1 MNKIFITPPKS
12 DWQKM
17 LQRPAIDYKQL
28 ETQVASVLED
38 VRLNGDSAVKKFTQ
52 LFDGVSLDDLKV
64 SRMEIAEAVA
74 DIDADLKT
82 AARNFI
88 ILLQEKLEK
97 TVAHTT
103 VEEEIKKV
111 FNDNDFLKKT
121 IEIVLHEFSRLGGT
135 ENNIEILLPA
145 KEKEDL
151 SKWFIGMF
159 HQKAFNNVN
168 VHFTEKVSFGFK
180 IGIQDTGKHFNFGGG
195 MVEAFQE
202 FCSPRF
208 RKYFLSENE
217 G

>member
-1 MNKIFITPPKS
+1 MTKTLGDITSELTERVLSPAKIESEQILREAREKAA
-12 DWQKM
+12 
-17 LQRPAIDYKQL
+17 RI
-28 ETQVASVLED
+28 
-38 VRLNGDSAVKKFTQ
+38 
-52 LFDGVSLDDLKV
+52 
-64 SRMEIAEAVA
+64 IAEAEKEA
-74 DIDADLKT
+74 IKIKDAANQDAGQALQQMDADLKT

-103 VEEEIKKV
+103 VEEEIKRV